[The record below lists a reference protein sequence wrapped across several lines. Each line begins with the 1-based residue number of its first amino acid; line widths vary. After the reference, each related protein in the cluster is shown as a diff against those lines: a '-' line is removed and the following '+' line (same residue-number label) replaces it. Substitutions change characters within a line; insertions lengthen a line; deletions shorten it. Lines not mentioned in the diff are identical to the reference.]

1 MSGLKVP
8 NNWWQH
14 NHNHNKKG
22 NWNPKHCKIKPEN
35 PQWEKTGHTENQEP
49 GSTRNLRAVSDKVK
63 SHVPSRGIAG
73 LQNTHPRGKHV
84 LMQCIKNI
92 LQKLNVWIT
101 PHVPPW
107 TNLKKKASWNK
118 IHTAWCFLC
127 KIIKFTNQ

>member
-1 MSGLKVP
+1 MSGLKVH

-14 NHNHNKKG
+14 NHNHKKKG
-22 NWNPKHCKIKPEN
+22 NWTPKHCKIKPEN
-35 PQWEKTGHTENQEP
+35 PQWEKQVTP
-49 GSTRNLRAVSDKVK
+49 RIRNRQHQK
-63 SHVPSRGIAG
+63 SQSSIWSSKEHVPSRGIAG

-92 LQKLNVWIT
+92 LQKLNVWII

-118 IHTAWCFLC
+118 IHTAWCYLC